1 MKFPTCKWNKDT
13 AKHVLQCQTAET
25 LRWRKNNTP
34 NQWEVVVK
42 VYRQNRATRALVN
55 LMKQL
60 NNFTDDEK
68 EELNFPNC
76 KYRIQTISKML
87 PKILKGRNYLFFFI
101 LMFAHLL
108 ETLMILIY
116 YSVN

>member
-1 MKFPTCKWNKDT
+1 MKFPTCKWNEDT

-68 EELNFPNC
+68 DELNFSNC
-76 KYRIQTISKML
+76 KYRDTDYFKNVTKDFKRAELS
-87 PKILKGRNYLFFFI
+87 FFFI
-101 LMFAHLL
+101 WIFAHLL
-108 ETLMILIY
+108 KTLMILIY